1 MSIKPIHPD
10 ELFNGYVG
18 ANVAY
23 ALQQIGLFSVL
34 TPNSKL
40 KPHEI
45 AVRTGS
51 DLPRLQAL
59 LKACQELGYISSH
72 TDGSVS
78 LSTMGEVL
86 HGQLGYFTWSVGGYG
101 DLLRNLGSLTR
112 GKETWKPL
120 RNEGMVALGADM
132 NHHSFMEHIL
142 FEVLDHLSFHKIAD
156 FGCGNGG
163 RLISFCQRYPHI
175 KGVGIDISADAI
187 KLAED
192 NVKQNNLEDRLEMIC
207 TNVLETIKTD
217 RYKEVLAGVD
227 LVSSF
232 MMLHDLYNIPSV
244 WPRLFDHLRE
254 AFPGVKHF
262 LFADTV
268 KMPST
273 EELSELPIFS
283 VGYELLHSYMDVCL
297 PTKAEY
303 DAMFARAGLTI
314 EICADF
320 GTPYT
325 YLYLLRV

>member
-1 MSIKPIHPD
+1 MSMQAVHPD

-18 ANVAY
+18 AHVAY
-23 ALQQIGLFSVL
+23 AFQQIGLFSVL
-34 TPNSKL
+34 TPNIRR
-40 KPHEI
+40 KPHDI
-45 AVRTGS
+45 AARTGL

-59 LKACQELGYISSH
+59 LKAGHELGYIASH
-72 TDGSVS
+72 ADGSVS
-78 LSTMGEVL
+78 VSEMGEIL
-86 HGQLGYFTWSVGGYG
+86 RGQLGYFTWAVGGYG
-101 DLLRNLGSLTR
+101 DLLRSMGRLTT

-132 NHHSFMEHIL
+132 NHRSFMEHIL
-142 FEVLDHLSFHKIAD
+142 FDVLDHLSCHRIAD

-175 KGVGIDISADAI
+175 KGVGIDISTDAI
-187 KLAED
+187 TLARE
-192 NVKQNNLEDRLEMIC
+192 NVKQHGLEDRLEMIC
-207 TNVLETIKTD
+207 TNVLETIQTD
-217 RYKEVLAGVD
+217 RYKELLAGVD

-268 KMPST
+268 RMPPT
-273 EELSELPIFS
+273 EERSTLPIFA

-303 DAMFARAGLTI
+303 DAAFVRAGLTI
-314 EICADF
+314 EMCADF